1 MDNTVNESWTEI
13 IISVDAGDI
22 ETTGNIA
29 NMTVPYGIYIEDYS
43 DLENEVME
51 IAHID
56 LIDEKLL
63 NSDRTKARIHIYI
76 SPEENPSEAISF
88 IEERLRAENIE
99 HTREICDCAAKDWI
113 NNWKQYFHPM
123 PIGERLLIHPTWEE
137 EYNANGRKV
146 LHIEPGLAFGTGS
159 HPTTKLCLE
168 TLEKYI
174 DEKSTVLDIGCG
186 SGILS
191 IASLLLGAQS
201 AFGVD
206 IDPLAVKTAAA
217 NAAENGFDGS
227 RFKAVQGNLSDK
239 VSGKY
244 NVIVANIVADIIM
257 EFNKEVGKFLD
268 DGGVYITGG
277 IIESR
282 EDDVLCSFAQNNFEV
297 KERFEEKGWLVFV
310 LKRGKENEYESRCA
324 YETDERKK

>member
-1 MDNTVNESWTEI
+1 MAIENEVWSEIKITVGTK
-13 IISVDAGDI
+13 DI
-22 ETTGNIA
+22 EVAGNIA
-29 NMTVPYGIYIEDYS
+29 NMVVPYGIYIEDYS

-56 LIDEKLL
+56 LIEESLL
-63 NSDRTKARIHIYI
+63 EADRSKGIIHVYVN
-76 SPEENPSEAISF
+76 PHENPIEAVLF
-88 IEERLRAENIE
+88 IEERLKEQDIE
-99 HTREICDCAAKDWI
+99 CSIQIDDCATEDWV

-123 PIGERLLIHPTWEE
+123 PIGEKILIRPTWED
-137 EYNANGRKV
+137 EYDAGGRKV

-174 DEKSTVLDIGCG
+174 DENSTVLDIGCG

-191 IASLLLGAQS
+191 IASLLLGAKS

-206 IDPLAVKTAAA
+206 IDSLAVKTAQA
-217 NAAENGFDGS
+217 NALENGFDES
-227 RFKAVQGNLSDK
+227 KFKAVQGNLSDK

-244 NVIVANIVADIIM
+244 NVVVANIVADIIM
-257 EFNKEVGKFLD
+257 EFNKEVGKYLEND
-268 DGGVYITGG
+268 GVYITGG

-282 EDDVLCSFAQNNFEV
+282 EDEVLLSFAQNGFEV

-310 LKRGKENEYESRCA
+310 V
-324 YETDERKK
+324 KKSK

>member
-1 MDNTVNESWTEI
+1 MENLVNENWTEI
-13 IISVDAGDI
+13 AITIDTKDI
-22 ETTGNIA
+22 DIAGNIA
-29 NMTVPYGIYIEDYS
+29 NMVVPYGIYIEDYS

-56 LIDEKLL
+56 LIEEKLL
-63 NSDRTKARIHIYI
+63 EADRTKGIVHVYI
-76 SPEENPSEAISF
+76 NPHENPLEAVSYIK
-88 IEERLRAENIE
+88 ERLDAEQIDYG
-99 HTREICDCAAKDWI
+99 IKIADCAAEDWV

-123 PIGERLLIHPTWEE
+123 PIGNKLLIRPTWED
-137 EYNANGRKV
+137 EYDAGDRKV

-174 DEKSTVLDIGCG
+174 DDNSTVLDIGCG

-191 IASLLLGAQS
+191 IAALLLGAQS

-206 IDPLAVKTAAA
+206 IDSLAVKTAMA
-217 NAAENGFDGS
+217 NAAENGFDNS
-227 RFKAVQGNLSDK
+227 KFNIVQGNLSDK
-239 VSGKY
+239 VTGKF
-244 NVIVANIVADIIM
+244 NVVVANIVADIII
-257 EFNKEVGKFLD
+257 EFNRNVAEFLTD
-268 DGGVYITGG
+268 DGVYITGG

-282 EDDVLCSFAQNNFEV
+282 EDEVLYSFAQNGFEV

-310 LKRGKENEYESRCA
+310 V
-324 YETDERKK
+324 KKVKAQ

>member
-1 MDNTVNESWTEI
+1 MENLVNESWTEI
-13 IISVDAGDI
+13 SITVDTKDIDVAGDI
-22 ETTGNIA
+22 A
-29 NMTVPYGIYIEDYS
+29 NMVVPYGIYIEDYS
-43 DLENEVME
+43 NLEGEVME

-56 LIDEKLL
+56 LIEEKLL
-63 NSDRTKARIHIYI
+63 KADRTKGIIHVYVN
-76 SPEENPSEAISF
+76 PHENPLEAVSF
-88 IEERLRAENIE
+88 IKERLDEQGIE
-99 HTREICDCAAKDWI
+99 YDIKIADCATEDWV

-123 PIGERLLIHPTWEE
+123 PIGEKLLIRPVWED
-137 EYNANGRKV
+137 EYDAGGRKI

-174 DEKSTVLDIGCG
+174 DESSTVLDIGCG

-191 IASLLLGAQS
+191 IASLLLGAES

-206 IDPLAVKTAAA
+206 IDSLAVKTAMA
-217 NAAENGFDGS
+217 NAEENGFGND
-227 RFKAVQGNLSDK
+227 RFNVVQGNLSDK

-268 DGGVYITGG
+268 DDGVYITGG
-277 IIESR
+277 IIEAR
-282 EDDVLCSFAQNNFEV
+282 EDEVLMSFIQNGFEV
-297 KERFEEKGWLVFV
+297 IERFDEKGWLVFV
-310 LKRGKENEYESRCA
+310 LKKA
-324 YETDERKK
+324 

>member
-1 MDNTVNESWTEI
+1 MENLVNESWTEI
-13 IISVDAGDI
+13 AITVDTKDI
-22 ETTGNIA
+22 DIAGNIA
-29 NMTVPYGIYIEDYS
+29 NMVVPYGIYIEDYS
-43 DLENEVME
+43 DLEGEVME

-56 LIDEKLL
+56 LIEEELL
-63 NSDRTKARIHIYI
+63 KADRTKGIIHVYI
-76 SPEENPSEAISF
+76 NPHENPLEAVSYIK
-88 IEERLRAENIE
+88 ERLDDTQISY
-99 HTREICDCAAKDWI
+99 EIKIADCATEDWV

-123 PIGERLLIHPTWEE
+123 PIGSKLLIRPTWED
-137 EYNANGRKV
+137 EYDAGNRKV

-174 DEKSTVLDIGCG
+174 DADATVLDIGCG

-206 IDPLAVKTAAA
+206 IDSLAVKTALA
-217 NAAENGFDGS
+217 NAAENGFDS
-227 RFKAVQGNLSDK
+227 SKFNVVQGNLSDK
-239 VSGKY
+239 VSGKF
-244 NVIVANIVADIIM
+244 NVVVANIVADIIM
-257 EFNKEVGKFLD
+257 EFNKDVSKFLTD
-268 DGGVYITGG
+268 DGVYITGG

-282 EDDVLCSFAQNNFEV
+282 EDEVLYSFAQNGFEV

-310 LKRGKENEYESRCA
+310 VQKA
-324 YETDERKK
+324 